1 MLSPILMWNKI
12 GRIVTRLAERLD
24 ITPLRALDVFYTS
37 KVCDRMHDE
46 EEELYTFSDE
56 YIVDEIILELQN
68 QYLSNSCFNRFVRAF
83 LLWRACVS
91 NFPSVHSFP
100 PAADRC

>member
-1 MLSPILMWNKI
+1 MWNKI

-24 ITPLRALDVFYTS
+24 ITPLRALDVFY
-37 KVCDRMHDE
+37 RMHDE

-68 QYLSNSCFNRFVRAF
+68 QYL
-83 LLWRACVS
+83 
-91 NFPSVHSFP
+91 
-100 PAADRC
+100 